1 MAGAAGAEPEGGTTA
16 PTEPTRMPRG
26 VAFGEA
32 LRFWLKLGFVSFG
45 GPAGQIAIMHRELVE
60 RRRWISEGRFLHALN
75 FCMLLPGPEAQQLA
89 TYIGW
94 LLHRVPG
101 GLVAGLLFI
110 LPSVFILLGLSY
122 LYAVYGHLPVVIAA
136 LAGCKPAVVAIVLE
150 AVVRIGRRALVG
162 PLHLALAAAA
172 FVAIRWLDVPFPAVV
187 LGAGQRGLLV
197 PSSPAAPARAGGA
210 EVLADDSP
218 LPVHARPSLRRTLAT
233 LAVGLGLWLA
243 PLLALLAW
251 RGGESLHVQVY
262 HFFTRAALVTFGG
275 AYAVLAYV
283 TQAAVDAFGWVSA
296 AQAIDGLALAETTP
310 GPLIM
315 VLQFIGFQ
323 AGWNHPGGLEPA
335 ASGAL
340 AAAATTHATFLPCF
354 LFIFLGAPY
363 VERLRGERRLAAA
376 LAAVTAAVVGV
387 ILDLGLVFGEAVV
400 FPQGWGAPPSAFA
413 AGLAVAA
420 LLALALRTDILWVVL
435 AAGALGV
442 VRLLLGGAA

>member
-1 MAGAAGAEPEGGTTA
+1 MAGTAAAEPAAG
-16 PTEPTRMPRG
+16 PTEAARG

-32 LRFWLKLGFVSFG
+32 LRFWLKLGFISFG

-94 LLHRVPG
+94 LLHRVRG
-101 GLVAGLLFI
+101 GLCAGLLFI
-110 LPSVFILLGLSY
+110 LPSVFILLALSF
-122 LYAVYGHLPVVIAA
+122 LYAVYGHLPVVAAA

-162 PLHLALAAAA
+162 PFHLGLAAAA
-172 FVAIRWLDVPFPAVV
+172 FVAIRWLEVPFPAVI
-187 LGAGQRGLLV
+187 LGAGLLGLLV
-197 PSSPAAPARAGGA
+197 PSARTLAPAARAGGA

-218 LPVHARPSLRRTLAT
+218 LPEHARPSLRRTLAT
-233 LAVGLGLWLA
+233 LAVGLGLWVA
-243 PLLALLAW
+243 PLLALVAR
-251 RGGESLHVQVY
+251 RGGESLHVQAY

-275 AYAVLAYV
+275 AYAVLSYV
-283 TQAAVDAFGWVSA
+283 NRAAVDAFGWVSA

-315 VLQFIGFQ
+315 VLQFIGFL
-323 AGWNHPGGLEPA
+323 AGWNHPEGLAPA
-335 ASGAL
+335 ASAAL
-340 AAAATTHATFLPCF
+340 AAAATTYATFLPCF

-363 VERLRGERRLAAA
+363 VERLRGERRLNAA

-387 ILDLGLVFGEAVV
+387 VLDLGLVFGEAVV
-400 FPQGWGAPPSAFA
+400 FPQGWGAPPGAFA
-413 AGLAVAA
+413 AAVALAA
-420 LLALALRTDILWVVL
+420 LLALALRADILWVVL

-442 VRLLLGGAA
+442 VRLLVGGAP